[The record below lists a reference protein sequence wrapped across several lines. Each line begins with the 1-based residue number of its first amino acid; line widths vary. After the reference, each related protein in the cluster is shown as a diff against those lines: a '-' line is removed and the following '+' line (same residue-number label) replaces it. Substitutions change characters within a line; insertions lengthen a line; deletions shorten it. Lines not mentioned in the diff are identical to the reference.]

1 MVLSE
6 LELRHFR
13 NLGIQELRFPP
24 EGVAVIGEN
33 AQGKTNLLEAIYY
46 LESFRSFRGAGD
58 GELAEFTK
66 DVFHLKGS
74 VAGNGRTTVAV
85 GFDRKRRKKRVS
97 VDGNEAIRFTRALGH
112 LGAVVFSPADVELVN
127 GGPRLRRRFLDIVLS
142 LNHAGYVEALSGYR
156 KALAQRN
163 AALKADAGPMAA
175 RAWDG
180 LLVDKGARV
189 TRMRDEW
196 VARWAETFTRYSATI
211 SGDDPLA
218 MSYRPDL
225 SWPRGGGSDDGGPDA
240 DAPVAGEDAIRERF
254 HARLEENREAD
265 LRRGVTGC
273 GPHRDDLEFTIASHP
288 RPLPARTFGSG
299 GQAAHGCAGPAPHR
313 GGDHPAAAR
322 HGPDPP
328 PRRCLR
334 GAGRAPFGAR
344 DDPSARGRHRSG
356 DPDRAQGVGRA
367 IEGTFADALAY
378 PQRGDR
384 GVSGTAKDGTR
395 GARFTP
401 VSEVLEEFLAE
412 SGLGESLERLGAMDD
427 WPDAVGSRVSGVTS
441 AVEVRGDTL
450 VVEVASSAWLTE
462 LSMMKGLIL
471 ERLNSR
477 RGDAPIGRIR
487 FRLAEA
493 SN

>member
-58 GELAEFTK
+58 GELAEFAK

-163 AALKADAGPMAA
+163 AALKANAGSMAA

-180 LLVDKGARV
+180 LLVENGARV
-189 TRMRDEW
+189 TRMRDKW

-225 SWPRGGGSDDGGPDA
+225 SWPGSGGGSDDGGPDA
-240 DAPVAGEDAIRERF
+240 DTPVAGEDAIRERF

-265 LRRGVTGC
+265 LRRGVTSC
-273 GPHRDDLEFTIASHP
+273 GPHRDDLEFTIASHH
-288 RPLPARTFGSG
+288 RSLPARTFGSG
-299 GQAAHGCAGPAPHR
+299 GQRRTAALALRLTEAATIRRRR
-313 GGDHPAAAR
+313 GT
-322 HGPDPP
+322 DPILLLDDAFAELDVRRSERVMALLREEGTGQVILTV
-328 PRRCLR
+328 PRESDVQLR
-334 GAGRAPFGAR
+334 GPSLAR
-344 DDPSARGRHRSG
+344 WRIRSG
-356 DPDRAQGVGRA
+356 V
-367 IEGTFADALAY
+367 IEA
-378 PQRGDR
+378 
-384 GVSGTAKDGTR
+384 
-395 GARFTP
+395 
-401 VSEVLEEFLAE
+401 
-412 SGLGESLERLGAMDD
+412 
-427 WPDAVGSRVSGVTS
+427 
-441 AVEVRGDTL
+441 
-450 VVEVASSAWLTE
+450 
-462 LSMMKGLIL
+462 
-471 ERLNSR
+471 
-477 RGDAPIGRIR
+477 
-487 FRLAEA
+487 
-493 SN
+493 

>member
-58 GELAEFTK
+58 GELAEFAE

-74 VAGNGRTTVAV
+74 VEGNGRTTVAV

-97 VDGNEAIRFTRALGH
+97 VDGNEAIRITRALGR
-112 LGAVVFSPADVELVN
+112 LGAVVFSPADVGLVN

-142 LNHAGYVEALSGYR
+142 LNRTGYVEALSGYR

-163 AALKADAGPMAA
+163 AALKADGGPMAA

-180 LLVDKGARV
+180 LLVDNGARV
-189 TRMRDEW
+189 TRMRGEW
-196 VARWAETFTRYSATI
+196 VARWAETFASYSTTI

-225 SWPRGGGSDDGGPDA
+225 SWRGSGGGAPGE

-273 GPHRDDLEFTIASHP
+273 GPHRDDLEFTIASH
-288 RPLPARTFGSG
+288 RRSLPARTFGSG
-299 GQAAHGCAGPAPHR
+299 GQRRTAALALRLTEAATIRRRR
-313 GGDHPAAAR
+313 GT
-322 HGPDPP
+322 DPILLLDDAFAELDVRRSERVMALLREEGTGQVILTV
-328 PRRCLR
+328 PRESDVQLR
-334 GAGRAPFGAR
+334 GPSLAR
-344 DDPSARGRHRSG
+344 WRIRSG
-356 DPDRAQGVGRA
+356 V
-367 IEGTFADALAY
+367 IEA
-378 PQRGDR
+378 
-384 GVSGTAKDGTR
+384 
-395 GARFTP
+395 
-401 VSEVLEEFLAE
+401 
-412 SGLGESLERLGAMDD
+412 
-427 WPDAVGSRVSGVTS
+427 
-441 AVEVRGDTL
+441 
-450 VVEVASSAWLTE
+450 
-462 LSMMKGLIL
+462 
-471 ERLNSR
+471 
-477 RGDAPIGRIR
+477 
-487 FRLAEA
+487 
-493 SN
+493 

>member
-299 GQAAHGCAGPAPHR
+299 GQRRTAALALRLTEAATIRRRR
-313 GGDHPAAAR
+313 GT
-322 HGPDPP
+322 DPILLLDDAFAELDVRRSERVMTLLREEGTGQVILTV
-328 PRRCLR
+328 PRESDVQLR
-334 GAGRAPFGAR
+334 G
-344 DDPSARGRHRSG
+344 PSLTRWRIRSG
-356 DPDRAQGVGRA
+356 V
-367 IEGTFADALAY
+367 IEA
-378 PQRGDR
+378 
-384 GVSGTAKDGTR
+384 
-395 GARFTP
+395 
-401 VSEVLEEFLAE
+401 
-412 SGLGESLERLGAMDD
+412 
-427 WPDAVGSRVSGVTS
+427 
-441 AVEVRGDTL
+441 
-450 VVEVASSAWLTE
+450 
-462 LSMMKGLIL
+462 
-471 ERLNSR
+471 
-477 RGDAPIGRIR
+477 
-487 FRLAEA
+487 
-493 SN
+493 

>member
-97 VDGNEAIRFTRALGH
+97 VDGNEAIRFTQALGH

-163 AALKADAGPMAA
+163 AALKADAGPMGA

-180 LLVDKGARV
+180 LLVDNGARV
-189 TRMRDEW
+189 TRMRGEW

-225 SWPRGGGSDDGGPDA
+225 SWPDSCGGSDDGGRDA
-240 DAPVAGEDAIRERF
+240 DAPVAAEDAIRERF

-299 GQAAHGCAGPAPHR
+299 GQRRTAALALRLTEAATIRRRR
-313 GGDHPAAAR
+313 GT
-322 HGPDPP
+322 DPILLLDDAFAELDVRRSERVMALLREEGTGQVILTV
-328 PRRCLR
+328 PRESDVQLR
-334 GAGRAPFGAR
+334 G
-344 DDPSARGRHRSG
+344 PSLVRWRIRSG
-356 DPDRAQGVGRA
+356 V
-367 IEGTFADALAY
+367 IEA
-378 PQRGDR
+378 
-384 GVSGTAKDGTR
+384 
-395 GARFTP
+395 
-401 VSEVLEEFLAE
+401 
-412 SGLGESLERLGAMDD
+412 
-427 WPDAVGSRVSGVTS
+427 
-441 AVEVRGDTL
+441 
-450 VVEVASSAWLTE
+450 
-462 LSMMKGLIL
+462 
-471 ERLNSR
+471 
-477 RGDAPIGRIR
+477 
-487 FRLAEA
+487 
-493 SN
+493 

>member
-58 GELAEFTK
+58 GELAEFAE

-74 VAGNGRTTVAV
+74 VEGNGRTTVAV

-97 VDGNEAIRFTRALGH
+97 VDGNEAIRITRALGR
-112 LGAVVFSPADVELVN
+112 LGAVVFSPADVGLVN

-142 LNHAGYVEALSGYR
+142 LNQAGYVEALSGYR

-180 LLVDKGARV
+180 LLVDNGARV

-196 VARWAETFTRYSATI
+196 VARWAETFARYSTTI

-225 SWPRGGGSDDGGPDA
+225 SWRATAGE
-240 DAPVAGEDAIRERF
+240 DAPVTGEDAIRERF

-273 GPHRDDLEFTIASHP
+273 GPHRDDLEFTIASH
-288 RPLPARTFGSG
+288 RRSLPARTFGSG
-299 GQAAHGCAGPAPHR
+299 GQRRTAALALRLTEAATIRRRR
-313 GGDHPAAAR
+313 GT
-322 HGPDPP
+322 DPILLLDDAFAELDVRRSERVMTLLREEGTGQVILTV
-328 PRRCLR
+328 PRESDVRLR
-334 GAGRAPFGAR
+334 GPSLAR
-344 DDPSARGRHRSG
+344 WRIRSG
-356 DPDRAQGVGRA
+356 V
-367 IEGTFADALAY
+367 IEA
-378 PQRGDR
+378 
-384 GVSGTAKDGTR
+384 
-395 GARFTP
+395 
-401 VSEVLEEFLAE
+401 
-412 SGLGESLERLGAMDD
+412 
-427 WPDAVGSRVSGVTS
+427 
-441 AVEVRGDTL
+441 
-450 VVEVASSAWLTE
+450 
-462 LSMMKGLIL
+462 
-471 ERLNSR
+471 
-477 RGDAPIGRIR
+477 
-487 FRLAEA
+487 
-493 SN
+493 